1 MDKPSEELTFCFW
14 VVLFMFDAII
24 LSDIHLGSGNCRTW
38 NVCRLL
44 ERIVEGDIVTSRV
57 ILNGDVFDSMDLRRL
72 NRDHWRV
79 LALIRK
85 LSDRID
91 VVSLCGNH
99 DGSAE
104 ILLDLLG
111 VTVLNDYVLESGS
124 ERILILH
131 GHVFDTF
138 LDSHPILTWL
148 ADCVYAFLQW
158 MDRTHH
164 LARLLKHSSKTFL
177 RCAKKIE
184 DDAVELACRRDCT
197 TVCCGHTH
205 SAVAHTERLVA
216 YYNCGCWTELP
227 CTYLTVAKGIV
238 RLSTFHAEMD
248 GSEEHHLPRSRLAG

>member
-1 MDKPSEELTFCFW
+1 ML
-14 VVLFMFDAII
+14 DAII
-24 LSDIHLGSGNCRTW
+24 LSDIHLGSSNCQTW

-44 ERIVEGDIVTSRV
+44 ERIIEGDIVTSRL

-72 NRDHWRV
+72 NREHWRV
-79 LALIRK
+79 LTLIRK

-99 DGSAE
+99 DTSAE
-104 ILLDLLG
+104 HLLHLLG
-111 VTVLNDYVLESGS
+111 VTVLDDYVLESGS

-138 LDSHPILTWL
+138 LDNHPILTRL

-158 MDRTHH
+158 MDRTHR
-164 LARLLKHSSKTFL
+164 LARLCKHSSKTFL

-184 DDAVELACRRDCT
+184 DEAVEMASRRDCN

-205 SAVAHTERLVA
+205 SAVVHTNRLVA

-227 CTYLTVAKGIV
+227 CTYLTVAGGIV
-238 RLSTFHAEMD
+238 RLCTFHAELNS
-248 GSEEHHLPRSRLAG
+248 SEEHQFPRRRLAG